1 MAGPKHTGCTPKLE
15 KFPQLGLKLIELI
28 ASGCT
33 QAHAAELCQIPP
45 QTISDWIARG
55 KEPGAR
61 KCWRDFSSGI
71 EKARVDFVQSN
82 LDGIKRHARQSWQAH
97 AWLLERLG
105 GRQFASPDAQM
116 RHRLEEVEKVLT
128 DLRALA
134 IAKGLVEE
142 ATTNALQ
149 PPQD

>member
-1 MAGPKHTGCTPKLE
+1 
-15 KFPQLGLKLIELI
+15 
-28 ASGCT
+28 
-33 QAHAAELCQIPP
+33 
-45 QTISDWIARG
+45 
-55 KEPGAR
+55 
-61 KCWRDFSSGI
+61 
-71 EKARVDFVQSN
+71 
-82 LDGIKRHARQSWQAH
+82 
-97 AWLLERLG
+97 
-105 GRQFASPDAQM
+105 M